1 MIQLT
6 EKIKLLKSQGRKVA
20 LLALDCS
27 AAFDVLSH
35 SLILRS
41 LEIIGAG
48 PTMIAWIT
56 DYLNGC
62 KQFVDVGGVHS
73 DPWTDDVG
81 VGQGKRLSAD
91 LFNLGSLSNALWTV
105 LSDLILYADDGG
117 DVISGATNLELNNN
131 IRAIALLR
139 STWFN
144 LAGLSLNAAKSE
156 LIGFFGA
163 VLEPHTIEGHTIH
176 PSSSIKFLG
185 LKLQQDLKF
194 HEHVDDISNK
204 IRSAAGRLRSE
215 GRNLLIS
222 DRRTLFNGWI
232 RSIPMCNGLA
242 FLPHLCESQ
251 LQKLNAAYN
260 SGIRS
265 IVGLPRKG
273 YAPISDLC
281 ARLKLPTVY
290 QIKDYLLLLEA
301 WKRRSSFCIKVE
313 GATTRGRAKLNVPLP
328 NKKGVFGN
336 LLSNILCDHWNT
348 LPLDVKLEQCPVK
361 AKNSIRKLAYGF

>member
-1 MIQLT
+1 MN
-6 EKIKLLKSQGRKVA
+6 KVA

-41 LEIIGAG
+41 LETIGAG
-48 PTMIAWIT
+48 PLMIAWIT
-56 DYLNGC
+56 DYLIGC
-62 KQFVDVGGVHS
+62 QQFVDVSGVHS
-73 DPWTDDVG
+73 DPWSDDVG

-117 DVISGATNLELNNN
+117 DIISGASDFELNNN
-131 IRAIALLR
+131 IRSIALLR
-139 STWFN
+139 SSWFN

-163 VLEPHTIEGHTIH
+163 QLEPLTIEGHTIH

-185 LKLQQDLKF
+185 LKIQHDLKF
-194 HEHVDDISNK
+194 NEHVDDISNK
-204 IRSAAGRLRSE
+204 MRSAAGRLRSE
-215 GRNLLIS
+215 GRHLLIC

-242 FLPHLCESQ
+242 FLPHLCEAQ

-265 IVGLPRKG
+265 IYGLPRKG
-273 YAPISDLC
+273 YAPISELC
-281 ARLKLPTVY
+281 ARLKLPTIH
-290 QIKDYLLLLEA
+290 QIKDYILLHEA
-301 WKRRSSFCIKVE
+301 WKRRKSFYTQFE

-328 NKKGVFGN
+328 NQKGVFGSF
-336 LLSNILCDHWNT
+336 LSNILSHHWNN
-348 LPLDVKLEQCPVK
+348 LPLEVKLEQSPVK
-361 AKNSIRKLAYGF
+361 AKNAIRKLAFGF